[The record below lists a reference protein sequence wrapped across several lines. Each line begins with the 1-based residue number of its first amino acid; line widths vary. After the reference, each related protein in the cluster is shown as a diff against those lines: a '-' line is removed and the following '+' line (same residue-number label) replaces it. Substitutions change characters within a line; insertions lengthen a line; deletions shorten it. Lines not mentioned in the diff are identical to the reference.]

1 MADGQTAMLL
11 RLDGIAKSFGATRA
25 LDGVHFDLKAGEVH
39 ALCGENGAGKST
51 LIKVLS
57 GAHMPDTGVLTI
69 GDQSFSGL
77 TPELALNHGIAT
89 IYQENSLF
97 LNLSVAENIYVGRE
111 LLSTPLTVDRRA
123 TTAGAR
129 KILDVLKADIDP
141 GTLVSRLSGAQQK
154 IVEIARAFR
163 QQARVLVMDEPS
175 ASFGRRETELLF
187 DAVRS
192 AVTSGTGVIYIS
204 HHLEEV
210 FELSDRVT
218 VLRDGRNVATHQ
230 VSEIGQNDLIRDM
243 VGREVDDI
251 YHRSATHRGDAR
263 GTVLEVE
270 ALSAPGITNVGL
282 SVRQGEIVGLAG
294 LVGAGRSELLN
305 AIFGSNRSTSG
316 QLRFGG
322 KSVRITSPQAAIAT
336 GMCLITEDRKTNG
349 LFLRQSYV
357 DNFVIP
363 FLSKFKRWIVNWSS
377 AESDARSY
385 AKSLSIRLSDIH
397 QVVANL
403 SGGNQQKA
411 IIAKWL
417 RTEPDLFLLDEP
429 TRGIDMGSREEI
441 YVEIQSLVKRGKS
454 ILMASS
460 DLPELIGLCD
470 RVLVMKSGKVICEL
484 IGGDITEHR
493 ILAAA
498 L

>member
-1 MADGQTAMLL
+1 
-11 RLDGIAKSFGATRA
+11 
-25 LDGVHFDLKAGEVH
+25 
-39 ALCGENGAGKST
+39 
-51 LIKVLS
+51 
-57 GAHMPDTGVLTI
+57 
-69 GDQSFSGL
+69 
-77 TPELALNHGIAT
+77 
-89 IYQENSLF
+89 
-97 LNLSVAENIYVGRE
+97 
-111 LLSTPLTVDRRA
+111 
-123 TTAGAR
+123 
-129 KILDVLKADIDP
+129 
-141 GTLVSRLSGAQQK
+141 AQQK

-192 AVTSGTGVIYIS
+192 VVASGTGVIYIS

-251 YHRSATHRGDAR
+251 YHRSATHEGNAR

-270 ALSAPGITNVGL
+270 ALSAPGITDVGL

-305 AIFGSNRSTSG
+305 AIFGSNRSTRG
-316 QLRFGG
+316 QLRFRG

-336 GMCLITEDRKTNG
+336 GMCLITEDRKVNG

-429 TRGIDMGSREEI
+429 T
-441 YVEIQSLVKRGKS
+441 
-454 ILMASS
+454 
-460 DLPELIGLCD
+460 
-470 RVLVMKSGKVICEL
+470 
-484 IGGDITEHR
+484 
-493 ILAAA
+493 
-498 L
+498 